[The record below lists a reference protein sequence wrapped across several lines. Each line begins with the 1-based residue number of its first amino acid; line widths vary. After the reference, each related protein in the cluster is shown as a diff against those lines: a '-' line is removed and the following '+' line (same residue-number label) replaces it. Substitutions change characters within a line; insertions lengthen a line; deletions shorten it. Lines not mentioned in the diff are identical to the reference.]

1 MPAIISWRGIIAIAA
16 PTRSSSIVPVVP
28 ATIKVATVLELAV
41 IVSTAAATVAAAFA
55 VVAIPTA
62 AVIAVTPVKPSTK
75 KRYKKEK
82 TKKKSVS
89 FLSMSVCPLHSVS
102 KQRSAATKLTYIR
115 YCRLSGRCDNR
126 AAAAAAA
133 ILPALVQAIATAAED
148 RDNYFP
154 AD

>member
-1 MPAIISWRGIIAIAA
+1 
-16 PTRSSSIVPVVP
+16 
-28 ATIKVATVLELAV
+28 
-41 IVSTAAATVAAAFA
+41 
-55 VVAIPTA
+55 
-62 AVIAVTPVKPSTK
+62 
-75 KRYKKEK
+75 
-82 TKKKSVS
+82 
-89 FLSMSVCPLHSVS
+89 MSVCPLHSVS